1 MVKTLRAIHFR
12 CWKEL
17 SIEMPDSGAI
27 FVGQNAQGKTSILEA
42 VCVLLRLQSPRTHK
56 LGTMVQSGERGF
68 GIAGEAWEEQRK
80 VRYDADGLIC
90 EVDQEARDT
99 SAAYLRDGGL
109 VVWMGNEDLELV
121 RGSGE
126 VRRRYL
132 DFMGVQWEPEY
143 RRHWSRYRRA
153 LKAKNTLL
161 KERIPDDKH
170 IAAYEEIMIESG
182 DALAHARASMV
193 VGLQQWAAESH
204 QAVSIGDAAH
214 PSKESISLE
223 YRPAG
228 SLTMRAALAQAYERE
243 RRTRQS
249 VAGPHRDDLVLLLN
263 GMPASD
269 YASEGQQRT
278 LALALKLAQ
287 GKLLEQRGGKMP
299 LYLLDDIFGELDR
312 TRRNALMKALP
323 AHAQKWITTTS
334 LDWLSED
341 SSYQALHQFQVAGGR
356 IIG

>member
-1 MVKTLRAIHFR
+1 
-12 CWKEL
+12 
-17 SIEMPDSGAI
+17 
-27 FVGQNAQGKTSILEA
+27 
-42 VCVLLRLQSPRTHK
+42 
-56 LGTMVQSGERGF
+56 
-68 GIAGEAWEEQRK
+68 
-80 VRYDADGLIC
+80 
-90 EVDQEARDT
+90 
-99 SAAYLRDGGL
+99 
-109 VVWMGNEDLELV
+109 
-121 RGSGE
+121 
-126 VRRRYL
+126 
-132 DFMGVQWEPEY
+132 
-143 RRHWSRYRRA
+143 
-153 LKAKNTLL
+153 
-161 KERIPDDKH
+161 
-170 IAAYEEIMIESG
+170 
-182 DALAHARASMV
+182 
-193 VGLQQWAAESH
+193 
-204 QAVSIGDAAH
+204 
-214 PSKESISLE
+214 
-223 YRPAG
+223 
-228 SLTMRAALAQAYERE
+228 LAQAYERE